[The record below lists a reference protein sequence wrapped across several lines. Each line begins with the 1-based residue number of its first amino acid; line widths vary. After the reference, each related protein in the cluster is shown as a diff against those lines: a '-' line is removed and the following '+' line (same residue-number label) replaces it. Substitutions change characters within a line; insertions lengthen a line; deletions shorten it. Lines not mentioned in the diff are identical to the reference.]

1 MRSWVLHFSTVAV
14 LMSGAVA
21 AELQVPGI
29 GNFHVVNE
37 HIYRGA
43 QPSPQGFHNLAKLG
57 VKTIVDLREGTSRE
71 AGESGVVTNEGMR
84 YFHVP
89 MASSGAPT
97 VEQVYSVLHFLND
110 GANWPVFIHCRRG
123 ADRTGNVL
131 ACYRIAHDSWPNEK
145 ALREAKL
152 DGMSPLERA
161 MQRYILAFRPDSVHL
176 AQIAVQ

>member
-1 MRSWVLHFSTVAV
+1 MHSRVFHFFTVAV
-14 LMSGAVA
+14 LASGAF
-21 AELQVPGI
+21 AEERQVPGI
-29 GNFHVVNE
+29 NNFHVVNE

-89 MASSGAPT
+89 MAVTGAPT
-97 VEQVYSVLHFLND
+97 EEQVYSVLHFLND
-110 GANWPVFIHCRRG
+110 DANWPVFIHCRRG
-123 ADRTGNVL
+123 ADRTGTVL
-131 ACYRIAHDSWPNEK
+131 ACYRIAHDGWPNEL
-145 ALREAKL
+145 ALSEAKH
-152 DGMSPLERA
+152 DGMSLLERA